1 MIAETL
7 RTWLLGV
14 IAAGIIVG
22 ILYALLPRG
31 RMKAVAHTVGGMA
44 LMLVIV
50 RPLLGLDLTELAL
63 RYEDYQQQIQ
73 ALTEEYRR
81 SGDAEFAALIADKT
95 AAYIASKGDD
105 LGITCTPRVE
115 MEDRDGVPW
124 PSAVTLDIPKDEAL
138 SAWLSTELA
147 IDDAHQYCKGGRGF
161 RRRRGRMRGRGLAR
175 GHWRAD
181 VRRAGKPDC
190 ARRICHSGGQGRGVR
205 RRLCRR
211 TAARQR
217 T

>member
-14 IAAGIIVG
+14 IAAGMIVG

-44 LMLVIV
+44 LLLVIV

-63 RYEDYQQQIQ
+63 RYEDYRQQIQ

-95 AAYIASKGDD
+95 AAYIASKGDA
-105 LGITCTPRVE
+105 LGLDCTPQVE
-115 MEDRDGVPW
+115 TQPREGVPY
-124 PSAVTLDIPKDEAL
+124 PSAVTLDIPEDAAL
-138 SAWLSTELA
+138 AAWISEELA
-147 IDDAHQYCKGGRGF
+147 IDRAHQY
-161 RRRRGRMRGRGLAR
+161 
-175 GHWRAD
+175 WREAD
-181 VRRAGKPDC
+181 E
-190 ARRICHSGGQGRGVR
+190 
-205 RRLCRR
+205 
-211 TAARQR
+211 
-217 T
+217 

>member
-14 IAAGIIVG
+14 IAAGMIVG

-44 LMLVIV
+44 LLLVIV

-63 RYEDYQQQIQ
+63 RY
-73 ALTEEYRR
+73 EEYRR

-147 IDDAHQYCKGGRGF
+147 IDDAHQY
-161 RRRRGRMRGRGLAR
+161 
-175 GHWRAD
+175 WREAD
-181 VRRAGKPDC
+181 E
-190 ARRICHSGGQGRGVR
+190 
-205 RRLCRR
+205 
-211 TAARQR
+211 
-217 T
+217 

>member
-14 IAAGIIVG
+14 IAAGMIVG

-44 LMLVIV
+44 LLLVIV

-63 RYEDYQQQIQ
+63 RYED
-73 ALTEEYRR
+73 YRR

-115 MEDRDGVPW
+115 TEERDGVPW

-147 IDDAHQYCKGGRGF
+147 IDDAHQY
-161 RRRRGRMRGRGLAR
+161 
-175 GHWRAD
+175 WREAD
-181 VRRAGKPDC
+181 E
-190 ARRICHSGGQGRGVR
+190 
-205 RRLCRR
+205 
-211 TAARQR
+211 
-217 T
+217 

>member
-14 IAAGIIVG
+14 IAAGMIVG

-44 LMLVIV
+44 LLLVIV

-63 RYEDYQQQIQ
+63 RYEDYRQQIQ

-95 AAYIASKGDD
+95 AAYIASKGADM
-105 LGITCTPRVE
+105 GIECTPQVTTELRQ
-115 MEDRDGVPW
+115 GVPY
-124 PSAVTLDIPKDEAL
+124 PCTVVLDVPREEAFSAWISETLDIDG
-138 SAWLSTELA
+138 
-147 IDDAHQYCKGGRGF
+147 AHQLGVRTMDDGEAEGGTEDIPLCRAGGVGGDRADGAAGREKGRRQRGELRAGRGIF
-161 RRRRGRMRGRGLAR
+161 
-175 GHWRAD
+175 
-181 VRRAGKPDC
+181 P
-190 ARRICHSGGQGRGVR
+190 
-205 RRLCRR
+205 
-211 TAARQR
+211 
-217 T
+217 

>member
-14 IAAGIIVG
+14 IAAGMIVG

-44 LMLVIV
+44 LLLVIV

-63 RYEDYQQQIQ
+63 RYED
-73 ALTEEYRR
+73 YRR

-105 LGITCTPRVE
+105 LGVTCTPQVE
-115 MEDRDGVPW
+115 TEERDGVPW
-124 PSAVTLDIPKDEAL
+124 PSAVTLDIPKNEAL

-147 IDDAHQYCKGGRGF
+147 IDDAHQY
-161 RRRRGRMRGRGLAR
+161 
-175 GHWRAD
+175 WREAD
-181 VRRAGKPDC
+181 E
-190 ARRICHSGGQGRGVR
+190 
-205 RRLCRR
+205 
-211 TAARQR
+211 
-217 T
+217 

>member
-14 IAAGIIVG
+14 IAAGMIVG

-44 LMLVIV
+44 LLLVIV

-63 RYEDYQQQIQ
+63 RYED
-73 ALTEEYRR
+73 YRR

-115 MEDRDGVPW
+115 TEERDGVPW
-124 PSAVTLDIPKDEAL
+124 PSAVTLDIPKNEAL

-147 IDDAHQYCKGGRGF
+147 IDDAHQY
-161 RRRRGRMRGRGLAR
+161 
-175 GHWRAD
+175 WREAD
-181 VRRAGKPDC
+181 E
-190 ARRICHSGGQGRGVR
+190 
-205 RRLCRR
+205 
-211 TAARQR
+211 
-217 T
+217 

>member
-14 IAAGIIVG
+14 IAAGMIVG

-44 LMLVIV
+44 LLLVIV

-63 RYEDYQQQIQ
+63 RYEDYRQQIQ

-105 LGITCTPRVE
+105 LGHHMYPAG
-115 MEDRDGVPW
+115 RDGGP
-124 PSAVTLDIPKDEAL
+124 
-138 SAWLSTELA
+138 
-147 IDDAHQYCKGGRGF
+147 R
-161 RRRRGRMRGRGLAR
+161 
-175 GHWRAD
+175 WRALAQ
-181 VRRAGKPDC
+181 RRDAG
-190 ARRICHSGGQGRGVR
+190 HSQGRGAVR
-205 RRLCRR
+205 VAQHG
-211 TAARQR
+211 TGH
-217 T
+217 

>member
-14 IAAGIIVG
+14 IAAGMIVG

-44 LMLVIV
+44 LLLVIV
-50 RPLLGLDLTELAL
+50 RPLLGLDLTE
-63 RYEDYQQQIQ
+63 Q
-73 ALTEEYRR
+73 YRR

-105 LGITCTPRVE
+105 LGVTCTPQVE
-115 MEDRDGVPW
+115 TEERDGVPW
-124 PSAVTLDIPKDEAL
+124 PSAVTLDIPKNEAL

-147 IDDAHQYCKGGRGF
+147 IDDAHQY
-161 RRRRGRMRGRGLAR
+161 
-175 GHWRAD
+175 WREAD
-181 VRRAGKPDC
+181 E
-190 ARRICHSGGQGRGVR
+190 
-205 RRLCRR
+205 
-211 TAARQR
+211 
-217 T
+217 

>member
-14 IAAGIIVG
+14 IAAGMIVG

-31 RMKAVAHTVGGMA
+31 RMKAVANTVGGMA
-44 LMLVIV
+44 LLLVIV

-63 RYEDYQQQIQ
+63 RYEDYRQQIQ

-115 MEDRDGVPW
+115 TEERDGVPW

-147 IDDAHQYCKGGRGF
+147 IDDAHQY
-161 RRRRGRMRGRGLAR
+161 
-175 GHWRAD
+175 WREAD
-181 VRRAGKPDC
+181 E
-190 ARRICHSGGQGRGVR
+190 
-205 RRLCRR
+205 
-211 TAARQR
+211 
-217 T
+217 

>member
-14 IAAGIIVG
+14 IAAGMIVG

-44 LMLVIV
+44 LLLVIV

-63 RYEDYQQQIQ
+63 RYEDYRQQIQ

-105 LGITCTPRVE
+105 LGVTCTPQVE
-115 MEDRDGVPW
+115 TEERDGVPLAQCRDAGY
-124 PSAVTLDIPKDEAL
+124 SQERGAVRVAQHGTG
-138 SAWLSTELA
+138 
-147 IDDAHQYCKGGRGF
+147 H
-161 RRRRGRMRGRGLAR
+161 RRRAPVLA
-175 GHWRAD
+175 
-181 VRRAGKPDC
+181 
-190 ARRICHSGGQGRGVR
+190 
-205 RRLCRR
+205 
-211 TAARQR
+211 
-217 T
+217 